1 MKYVFNANIPT
12 SPIQLTDDGDVKFFI
27 GLNCTNGKLPVPLCI
42 TVEKRI
48 DNHNQKS
55 ICNSYFECHMSSEI
69 DKELNEDSM
78 LMHKSRHIHCDSVE
92 TLTVDGENGPR
103 FQNESHEGYKVHD
116 WNMNE
121 TAINEEDYRMNT
133 NPTSDKQV
141 TQIGSFRT
149 GSAQSAEILTMIDTS
164 DGFIHDNPTI
174 IEDVANER
182 QNMMQQPIVSGISD
196 DHLEEHQ
203 IYSSKK
209 ELQRKLYMMA
219 LKRKFEFKTTKSTTK
234 LLLVEC
240 FDKECKWRVRATKLG
255 ISNMFQIM
263 KFYSTHTCRLDM
275 MSRDNRH
282 ASSWL
287 IGESIRETYQGIGCE
302 FRPKD
307 IVADIR
313 KQYGIQISYDKVWRA
328 KELALGSIRGS
339 PEESYNTLPSYCY
352 VLEQKNPGT
361 ITDIVTDC
369 DNQFKYFFMS
379 IGASLAGFHTSIRP
393 VVAVDGTFLKAK
405 YLGTL
410 FIAACKDGNNQIY
423 PLAFGIG
430 DSENDASWEWF
441 LQKLHDALGHI
452 DDLFVISDRH
462 GSIEKAVHKVF
473 PHARHGV
480 CTYHVGQNL
489 KTKFKNP
496 AIHKLFHDAA
506 HAYRVSEFNF
516 IFRQLE
522 MIDPRAARY
531 LMDIGIVES
540 LNAVLK
546 NARDLPVLQL
556 VEELRNLL
564 QKWFVT
570 RQQQAM
576 SMSTELTMWADGE
589 LRSRFYNI
597 SCYTLCSKYFTTKA
611 LLSSYLECIY
621 PTGNEI
627 DWVVP
632 NHIRDKVVLP
642 PKTRRPTGRPRKVRI
657 PSGGE
662 GKRTSRCSRCGQ
674 YGHNRKTCKRPI
686 P

>member
-1 MKYVFNANIPT
+1 
-12 SPIQLTDDGDVKFFI
+12 
-27 GLNCTNGKLPVPLCI
+27 
-42 TVEKRI
+42 
-48 DNHNQKS
+48 
-55 ICNSYFECHMSSEI
+55 
-69 DKELNEDSM
+69 M
-78 LMHKSRHIHCDSVE
+78 LMQKSRHIHCDLVE

-103 FQNESHEGYKVHD
+103 FPNESLEGYKVHD

-149 GSAQSAEILTMIDTS
+149 SSTQSAEILTMIDT
-164 DGFIHDNPTI
+164 N
-174 IEDVANER
+174 
-182 QNMMQQPIVSGISD
+182 D
-196 DHLEEHQ
+196 DIQ
-203 IYSSKK
+203 
-209 ELQRKLYMMA
+209 
-219 LKRKFEFKTTKSTTK
+219 
-234 LLLVEC
+234 
-240 FDKECKWRVRATKLG
+240 
-255 ISNMFQIM
+255 
-263 KFYSTHTCRLDM
+263 
-275 MSRDNRH
+275 
-282 ASSWL
+282 
-287 IGESIRETYQGIGCE
+287 
-302 FRPKD
+302 
-307 IVADIR
+307 
-313 KQYGIQISYDKVWRA
+313 KQYGVQISYDKAWRA

-339 PEESYNTLPSYCY
+339 PEESYNTLSSYCY
-352 VLEQKNPGT
+352 VLEQKNLGT

-379 IGASLAGFHTSIRP
+379 IGASLVGFHTSIRL
-393 VVAVDGTFLKAK
+393 VIAVDGTFLKAK

-423 PLAFGIG
+423 PSAFGIA

-462 GSIEKAVHKVF
+462 GSIEKALHKVF

-506 HAYRVSEFNF
+506 HAYHVSEFNF
-516 IFRQLE
+516 IFGQLE
-522 MIDPRAARY
+522 MIDPRVARY
-531 LMDIGIVES
+531 LMDI
-540 LNAVLK
+540 
-546 NARDLPVLQL
+546 DLPVLQL

-576 SMSTELTMWADGE
+576 SMSTKLTMWADGE
-589 LRSRFYNI
+589 LHSRYNMSATYLVEPINSKECNVNYAGISAQVNLDTRSCTCRQFDLDHIPCAHAIVACRFYNI

-611 LLSSYLECIY
+611 LLSSYSECIY

-632 NHIRDKVVLP
+632 NHIHDKVVLP
-642 PKTRRPTGRPRKVRI
+642 PKTRRPIGRPRKVRI
-657 PSGGE
+657 SSGGE
-662 GKRTSRCSRCGQ
+662 GKHTSRCSQCGQ
-674 YGHNRKTCKRPI
+674 YGHNRKTCK
-686 P
+686 

>member
-1 MKYVFNANIPT
+1 
-12 SPIQLTDDGDVKFFI
+12 
-27 GLNCTNGKLPVPLCI
+27 
-42 TVEKRI
+42 
-48 DNHNQKS
+48 
-55 ICNSYFECHMSSEI
+55 
-69 DKELNEDSM
+69 
-78 LMHKSRHIHCDSVE
+78 
-92 TLTVDGENGPR
+92 
-103 FQNESHEGYKVHD
+103 
-116 WNMNE
+116 
-121 TAINEEDYRMNT
+121 
-133 NPTSDKQV
+133 
-141 TQIGSFRT
+141 
-149 GSAQSAEILTMIDTS
+149 
-164 DGFIHDNPTI
+164 
-174 IEDVANER
+174 
-182 QNMMQQPIVSGISD
+182 MMQQPIVSGISD
-196 DHLEEHQ
+196 DHLED
-203 IYSSKK
+203 
-209 ELQRKLYMMA
+209 
-219 LKRKFEFKTTKSTTK
+219 TK
-234 LLLVEC
+234 LLKHSKAVC
-240 FDKECKWRVRATKLG
+240 
-255 ISNMFQIM
+255 
-263 KFYSTHTCRLDM
+263 
-275 MSRDNRH
+275 
-282 ASSWL
+282 
-287 IGESIRETYQGIGCE
+287 
-302 FRPKD
+302 
-307 IVADIR
+307 
-313 KQYGIQISYDKVWRA
+313 IQISYDKAWRA

-352 VLEQKNPGT
+352 VLEQKN
-361 ITDIVTDC
+361 
-369 DNQFKYFFMS
+369 
-379 IGASLAGFHTSIRP
+379 LAL
-393 VVAVDGTFLKAK
+393 VAVDGTFLKAK

-506 HAYRVSEFNF
+506 MLIVSEFNF
-516 IFRQLE
+516 IFGQLE

-531 LMDIGIVES
+531 LMDIGVDRWARSYSTGKRYNIMTTGIVES

-589 LRSRFYNI
+589 LRSRYNMSATYLVEPINSKECNVNYAGISAQVNLDTRSCTCRQFDLDHIPCAHAIAACRFYNI

-611 LLSSYLECIY
+611 LLSSYSECIY